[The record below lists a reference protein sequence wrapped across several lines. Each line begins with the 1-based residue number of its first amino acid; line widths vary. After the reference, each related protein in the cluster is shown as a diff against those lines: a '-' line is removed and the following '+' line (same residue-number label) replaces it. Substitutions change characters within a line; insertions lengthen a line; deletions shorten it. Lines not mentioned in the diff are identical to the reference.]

1 MAEQNDKLV
10 SMAKQFSGLPIKHLI
25 GAPLVAAAQANNMMA
40 MTQTKFLLDT
50 CFTTPEH
57 GDEIYKP
64 IMIKMTL
71 TRSVLNADGS
81 AAEPIESDFS
91 LPLLTIIPLNSLA
104 VDDVNVAFEM
114 EVKSSF
120 ASSDASQKSKQANEK
135 NSISKKIS
143 QTEVSAE
150 ITGAVAASE
159 KSQFDNSASYKKSNS
174 AKYEISAHA
183 GQIALP
189 VGVTTIIDT
198 FSKSLA
204 PIQLKNDQSAN
215 QTQTPEEPSAPS
227 ST

>member
-1 MAEQNDKLV
+1 MADDNKKLV

-50 CFTTPEH
+50 CFTSPEN

-71 TRSVLNADGS
+71 TRSVVNADGS
-81 AAEPIESDFS
+81 AGEPIESDFS
-91 LPLLTIIPLNSLA
+91 LPLLTIIPLNSLV

-120 ASSDASQKSKQANEK
+120 ASNEGTEKSKNRDEK
-135 NSISKKIS
+135 NSLSKKIS
-143 QTEVSAE
+143 QADISAE
-150 ITGAVAASE
+150 ITGAVASSD
-159 KSQFDNSASYKKSNS
+159 KSQSSSNSAYKKSNS

-189 VGVTTIIDT
+189 VGQYATS
-198 FSKSLA
+198 F
-204 PIQLKNDQSAN
+204 
-215 QTQTPEEPSAPS
+215 S
-227 ST
+227 STGDFAFSSG